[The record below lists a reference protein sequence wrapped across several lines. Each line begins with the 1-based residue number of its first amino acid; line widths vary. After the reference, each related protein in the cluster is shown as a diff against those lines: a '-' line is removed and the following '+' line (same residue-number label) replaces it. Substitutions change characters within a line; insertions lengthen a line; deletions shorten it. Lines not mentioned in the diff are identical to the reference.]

1 MADGDAP
8 PSSRGPRAAQDG
20 WHRAT
25 MNHGECVQR
34 VRAIPQMTF
43 VWGGVGVMLVLG
55 LGLIVWGSM
64 SGPGRSG
71 DDVSARRS
79 LQMQVGAVLVA
90 VSLGAL
96 VIAYLTADWP

>member
-1 MADGDAP
+1 
-8 PSSRGPRAAQDG
+8 
-20 WHRAT
+20 
-25 MNHGECVQR
+25 
-34 VRAIPQMTF
+34 MTY

-79 LQMQVGAVLVA
+79 RQMQVGAVLVA